1 MTRIRISSNAA
12 NDVDEIFAFLMA
24 VSGTRTA
31 ERYRN
36 QFRRKIADLQHW
48 PELAPL
54 RPALGPETRVVVVKP
69 YLLIYDYSRPDD
81 LVSILRIVHG
91 RRNVTDQ
98 LIHPSDRT

>member
-1 MTRIRISSNAA
+1 MTRIRISSDAA
-12 NDVDEIFAFLMA
+12 DDADDILAFLKA

-36 QFRRKIADLQHW
+36 QFQKKIADLQRW
-48 PELAPL
+48 PEVAPL
-54 RPALGPETRVVVVKP
+54 WPALGPETRIVVVKP
-69 YLLIYDYSRPDD
+69 YLLIYDYNRFDD

-98 LIHPSDRT
+98 LIHPPDRT